1 MSAPPAFPS
10 SPGPGDPA
18 GPYPSGLRKRL
29 SWKQAFTALK
39 YPNYRLWFW
48 SQMFSLFG
56 TWMANTAQAFFI
68 FELTRSSA
76 YLGYIGFALGAPTWV
91 FMLYAGVIA
100 DRMPK
105 RRLLLI
111 TQISMMIL
119 GLTLAAL
126 TFLGVVLPWHILA
139 VALLFGVAN
148 AFDAP
153 ARQAFILEMVEL
165 DDLTNAIA
173 LNSAMFNTATAVGP
187 AVAGIIYAAFG
198 PAWCFTV
205 NGLSFLA
212 VIIALRL
219 MKLKPFVPKPNRTSA
234 LADLKEGL
242 RYVARQPTIRT
253 IIIIIGIFSLFG
265 IAFATLVP
273 AWAVRILGGDARTN
287 GFLQSARGA
296 GALAGALLI
305 AALGRFHFRGRLLTI
320 GTFAM
325 PLLLMAFSF
334 VRWTP
339 LSVALLLPVGM
350 SLIVVF
356 NLSNALVQTAAPHEL
371 RGRIMSVYTLTFFGL
386 MPIGA
391 LGMGI
396 AAEHLGEPA
405 TVFIGA
411 SAMLVGATVLAVF
424 VPRIRRQT

>member
-1 MSAPPAFPS
+1 M
-10 SPGPGDPA
+10 
-18 GPYPSGLRKRL
+18 
-29 SWKQAFTALK
+29 SWKQAFTALR

-56 TWMANTAQAFFI
+56 TWMANTAQAFLI
-68 FELTRSSA
+68 FEMTRSSA
-76 YLGYIGFALGAPTWV
+76 YLGLIGFALGAPTWL

-100 DRMPK
+100 DRVPK
-105 RRLLLI
+105 RSLLLV
-111 TQISMMIL
+111 TQASMMIL
-119 GLTLAAL
+119 GFSLAAM
-126 TFLGVVLPWHILA
+126 TFLGVVQPWHILA
-139 VALLFGVAN
+139 IASLFGAAN

-165 DDLTNAIA
+165 EDLTNAIA
-173 LNSAMFNTATAVGP
+173 LNSAMFNAATAVGP
-187 AVAGIIYAAFG
+187 AAAGVVYAAFG

-212 VIIALRL
+212 VIIALSL
-219 MKLKPFVPKPNRTSA
+219 MRFKPFTSKPRVSSA

-242 RYVARQPTIRT
+242 RYVSGHPTIRT
-253 IIIIIGIFSLFG
+253 IIGIVGVLSFFG
-265 IAFATLVP
+265 ISFATLLP

-305 AALGRFHFRGRLLTI
+305 AALGRFHFRGRLLTM

-325 PLLLMAFSF
+325 PVLLMAFSL

-339 LSVALLLPVGM
+339 LSVLLLFPIGT
-350 SLIVVF
+350 SLIIVF
-356 NLSNALVQTAAPHEL
+356 NLSNALVQTASPHEL

-386 MPIGA
+386 MPLGA
-391 LGMGI
+391 LAMGI
-396 AAEHLGEPA
+396 AADHLGEPR

-411 SAMLVGATVLAVF
+411 SVMLAAAILLAVF
-424 VPRIRRQT
+424 VPRFRQQT

>member
-1 MSAPPAFPS
+1 MAAEFPYSPAE
-10 SPGPGDPA
+10 GPRDPVIRRLA
-18 GPYPSGLRKRL
+18 RLRRRL

-56 TWMANTAQAFFI
+56 TWMAHTAQAFFI

-76 YLGYIGFALGAPTWV
+76 YLGYIGFALGAPTWL

-100 DRMPK
+100 DRIPK

-111 TQISMMIL
+111 TQTFMMLL
-119 GLTLAAL
+119 GFALAAL
-126 TFLGVVLPWHILA
+126 TFLGVVQPWHILA

-165 DDLTNAIA
+165 EDLTNAIA

-187 AVAGIIYAAFG
+187 AVAGIVYAAFG

-205 NGLSFLA
+205 NGISFLA
-212 VIIALRL
+212 VIVALRL
-219 MKLKPFVPKPNRTSA
+219 MKLKPFVPKSNRSSA

-242 RYVARQPTIRT
+242 KFVAGHPTIRT
-253 IIIIIGIFSLFG
+253 IIGIIGVFSLFG
-265 IAFATLVP
+265 ISFATLVP
-273 AWAVRILGGDARTN
+273 AWAVRVLGGDAMTN

-305 AALGRFHFRGRLLTI
+305 AALGRFQFRGRLLTV
-320 GTFAM
+320 GTFSM
-325 PLLLMAFSF
+325 PLLLMGFSF

-339 LSVALLLPVGM
+339 LSIALLLPIGM

-356 NLSNALVQTAAPHEL
+356 NLSNALVQTSAPHEL

-386 MPIGA
+386 MPIGS

-405 TVFIGA
+405 TVFIGG
-411 SAMLVGATVLAVF
+411 SVMLVGAVFLAVF
-424 VPRIRRQT
+424 VPRLGRQA